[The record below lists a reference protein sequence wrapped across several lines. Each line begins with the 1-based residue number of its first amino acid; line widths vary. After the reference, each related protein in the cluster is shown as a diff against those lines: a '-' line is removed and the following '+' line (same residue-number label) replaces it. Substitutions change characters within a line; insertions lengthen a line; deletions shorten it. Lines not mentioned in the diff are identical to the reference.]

1 MALDV
6 RREWRAHI
14 ICGRA
19 RVRILAQADGARVCG
34 CAPQWQMLPEARQ
47 KAAKAAAEQLR
58 ECDIYAHDLGL
69 SNVHCLKTAVRQAP
83 RMTAKQQRVLGK
95 VHELTAAQDWRG
107 VLQRESEFRATAVAL
122 QATDPD
128 SAAAIYSDLG
138 LAIAMTTDV

>member
-1 MALDV
+1 
-6 RREWRAHI
+6 
-14 ICGRA
+14 
-19 RVRILAQADGARVCG
+19 
-34 CAPQWQMLPEARQ
+34 MLPEARQ

-83 RMTAKQQRVLGK
+83 RMTAKQQRVLSK

-107 VLQRESEFRATAVAL
+107 ILQRESEFRATAVAL